1 MQATAIVVVVALIAA
16 IAIFSEGFDVK
27 NVKTDSQ
34 NIWILQKNS
43 SVTGGD
49 AAQSGLTAYGRVNTE
64 VNELTSYNSVELP
77 NNLVQGA
84 TGDLL
89 FAEGSKRYINISSVN
104 PIDYGAD
111 SEESISLEMQVI
123 SIEMGDS
130 VTALVLDNG
139 QLYLSML
146 SGSIFGAPKP
156 VSPPKGV
163 EKFAATAVSLD
174 EQVLAFSAT
183 SKRVF
188 KYDPIRETWNDGEAV
203 SGVNDGEYQLAA
215 IGEKWALLEF
225 STGNLWFSGGA
236 EPVLVPA
243 GSQLQRSAPN
253 SVAGNIHLSSP
264 TAFVTANLDTREV
277 NQAAMEVPGGIGTTR
292 PLYFKGNI
300 FAAWLSGD
308 AGWFLSTSD
317 NTLQSLDYGAKKLDV
332 NNLKDITF
340 QSNDTTAVINDTY
353 SGWAWSLPTGK
364 LVVGTQDWASLDQES
379 KPCKG
384 PECEVDGGKKP
395 KPPVA
400 KNDTFG
406 VRDGELITLPV
417 LLNDSDPN
425 KGDVLTIVP
434 DSLKGLNGDFGE
446 VRVSSSEQMLTVM
459 VKSGASGSASF
470 KYRITDG
477 TGQPNSNVATVTL
490 KVISDGTPNKAPGFC
505 RDVVANCIQTEPF
518 VSVRPGSEVT
528 IPYLNGWVDPEGDR
542 FFIAKAEITSGEG
555 NVAFTSAGELVY
567 QNENA
572 GEKSSSQVT
581 VDVTVRDVRG
591 AETKKA
597 ISIAVQPDASFVF
610 DAPVVVA
617 TPNEPV
623 TVDFAEYASGVQGVL
638 SISDLHKVRDSD
650 PVDFEMVD
658 GAKVKFTASDIKPTQ
673 FSLTLRD
680 ASGAEISSIVRV
692 NVVQGE
698 ALKLSTSPVTVLLSP
713 GLDTSVN
720 VFTAAHNPA
729 GKSLVV
735 SNLTTKMKTGSL
747 LLVAKIRGGYL
758 RVRGENEKGAT
769 GFVGVINYTVSDG
782 DESSDYKAKG
792 QAFVYVM
799 PTPEAKPVVARRDQV
814 VIRAGASAEI
824 DVLANDIGNPG
835 IPLAIDSKSLQ
846 QEEKTSCIPGGL
858 IFAGGGKIRVVA
870 PAKAGGY
877 SCGYQVYASNNPL
890 VKTLATLTIKVVD
903 ADGSG
908 QAPIPVDLF
917 ARVRA
922 GETVNIPVPTSG
934 VDPDGDSV
942 LVQTLAG
949 IKGDK
954 GAAYINP
961 DGASIEYSALDGVS
975 GQDTFTYTLI
985 DSSGM
990 VSGAARVKIAI
1001 IGGDPDTAPV
1011 TVNDYAEVLVG
1022 AANKVI
1028 IDPVSND
1035 FDPQA
1040 NVKKPMT
1047 LVEKSVIPDAPKGS
1061 TNYKLWEAALS
1072 VTKGT
1077 NLVTVKAGTNPMIM
1091 RFTYTVKGASG
1102 STAEGYINVKVTS
1115 DALKDA
1121 PDITDTYVTSAQLD
1135 DLVNGGID
1143 VISNKVI
1150 WTSGDS
1156 SKLRL
1161 SLWGDTAGFTVG
1173 GGVKIS
1179 ASAKP
1184 EDPRIVIFKLTGTNF
1199 YGEEVFSYGLMHL
1212 PGTKPRITF
1221 DPAASRQTVDEG
1233 KSVDFDIADL
1243 TNVADPLVIGKVK
1256 AHGVRPNAK
1265 CSVTSGTKITYSAG
1279 NGEPWGDF
1287 CDIELKIKGS
1297 EDDFVTI
1304 LVPISVTPKDPKPV
1318 LSDHQLT
1325 VIPGTTATQEF
1336 DLQDMTDWYGKDT
1349 SSLRYKFEG
1358 GADLFELK
1366 FKSGSSVLEIKAFG
1380 NSRAGEK
1387 RNIKISVV
1395 GYPDTEPA
1403 NLVLVVGQLP
1413 ENKPVAPTL
1422 ILGCST
1428 SAGQTGCEISAS
1440 QMNSTPGAYN
1450 PYDGTPLAFA
1460 PFNYSNGDVNY
1471 GAGSNKYACGKVSI
1485 KTSADRIYATWSD
1498 KPEGAKC
1505 IVPYKVLD
1513 REGRV
1518 GDGTLEFS
1526 FEGIPG
1532 NVRSVTQVGYTGSSI
1547 TLQIVPPTGSFPEV
1561 TSFDIV
1567 DERGEVSNC
1576 DIDESGGITRC
1587 LISNLDAYD
1596 GVNKANLH
1604 TYSVKAINAQG
1615 SSKSPRVIKDAY
1627 AYRAPKKLSKS
1638 NIKAAAVY
1646 DPQITESAGVAEVTI
1661 FPVVDPSVARYEISG
1676 GVGNP
1681 VPKLTA
1687 GNFDSF
1693 KIRVQAKPGIRS
1705 KITVSAYGRVDPPV
1719 KDLVEDNSATWI
1731 GRVVG
1736 KPKIESITAKTLR
1749 SGPSWTGS
1757 LTAVNVSRNF
1767 SDQSVYAVFAMFPGG
1782 TTPRCDWSNS
1792 THTDVTVT
1800 GGSGIIL
1807 ARGDYPSSDA
1817 ALENLKSPAL
1827 ANIQENTG
1835 YTPYVCISNS
1845 YAYATVFGKSLST
1858 LSDPAAGAF
1867 AYDISPTPNII
1878 KNGSGVVT
1886 SAEWLVKIGR
1896 EESKTGVTAWFNGT
1910 ADKSG
1915 AWSQTI
1921 KSTAFGTAPVI
1932 WVRYCMTADNK
1943 TCSQGDRKLEPVS
1956 VSRSWQMRITGIE
1969 ALILVNNDNKAT
1981 TSMCTPGEEIDFKL
1995 TGDGLQTSNGRKLWE
2010 VDTAPN
2016 YVSLNPSGEGSMD
2029 MVTGWKF
2036 PTRKTYKSI
2045 SVELRGSSTSS
2056 KVRGLTG
2063 VAKFVF
2069 TCGTQ

>member
-1 MQATAIVVVVALIAA
+1 MVALIAA
-16 IAIFSEGFDVK
+16 IAILSEGFDVK

-43 SVTGGD
+43 SATGG
-49 AAQSGLTAYGRVNTE
+49 AAGQSGLTAYGRVNTQ

-77 NNLVQGA
+77 NSLVQGG

-89 FAEGSKRYINISSVN
+89 FAEGSKRFINISSAN

-111 SEESISLEMQVI
+111 SEENISLEMQVI
-123 SIEMGDS
+123 SIEMGETL
-130 VTALVLDNG
+130 TAMVLENG
-139 QLYLSML
+139 QLYLSSL
-146 SGSIFGAPKP
+146 SDGVFGPPKA
-156 VSPPKGV
+156 VAPPKGV
-163 EKFAATAVSLD
+163 EKFAATAVSEGD
-174 EQVLAFSAT
+174 QVLAFSAT

-188 KYDPIRETWNDGEAV
+188 KYDSVRQAWDNGEAV
-203 SGVNDGEYQLAA
+203 TGSSDGEFQLAVV
-215 IGEKWALLEF
+215 GNRWALLEPA
-225 STGNLWFSGGA
+225 TGNFWFSGSA
-236 EPVLVPA
+236 DPVLVPA
-243 GSQLQRSAPN
+243 GSQVQKSAPN
-253 SVAGNIHLSSP
+253 TVAGNIYLASP
-264 TAFVTANLDTREV
+264 NAFVSVSVDTREV
-277 NQAAMEVPGGIGTTR
+277 NQALAEVPGGIGTTR
-292 PLYFKGNI
+292 PLFFDGNI
-300 FAAWLSGD
+300 YSVWLSAD
-308 AGWFLSTSD
+308 AGWFLSTTD
-317 NTLQSLDYGAKKLDV
+317 NAVQSLDYGAKKLDA
-332 NNLKDITF
+332 NNLKDIAF
-340 QSNDTTAVINDTY
+340 QSNGTTAVINDTY

-364 LVVGTQDWASLDQES
+364 LVVGTQDWASVDQEH

-384 PECEVDGGKKP
+384 PDCEVDGGKKP

-400 KNDTFG
+400 KNDNFG
-406 VRDGELITLPV
+406 VRSGDLITLPV
-417 LLNDSDPN
+417 LINDSDPN

-434 DSLKGLNGDFGE
+434 DSLKGLNPDFGE
-446 VRVSSSEQMLTVM
+446 VRVSSSEQMLTVL
-459 VKSGASGSASF
+459 VKANAAGSATF

-490 KVISDGTPNKAPGFC
+490 KVVPESSQNKAPGWC
-505 RDVVANCIQTEPF
+505 RDVVATCIQQEPF

-528 IPYLNGWVDPEGDR
+528 VPYLNGWVDPEGDR
-542 FFIAKAEITSGEG
+542 FFISRAEITSGEG
-555 NVAFTSAGELVY
+555 NVAFTAAGELVY

-572 GEKSSSQVT
+572 GDKSSSQVT
-581 VDVTVRDVRG
+581 VEVTVSDVRG

-597 ISIAVQPDASFVF
+597 LSIAVQPDASFAF
-610 DAPVVVA
+610 DAPVIVA
-617 TPNEPV
+617 TPGEPV
-623 TVDFAEYASGVQGVL
+623 TVDFTKYASGVQGVL
-638 SISDLHKVRDSD
+638 AISDLHKVRETD
-650 PVDFEMVD
+650 PVDFEIVD
-658 GAKVKFTASDIKPTQ
+658 GAKVRFTVNGDKPSQ
-673 FSLTLRD
+673 LSLTLRD
-680 ASGAEISSIVRV
+680 ASGAEISSIIRV

-713 GLDTSVN
+713 GLDTSIN

-735 SNLTTKMKTGSL
+735 SNLTTSPAKGSL
-747 LLVAKIRGGYL
+747 LLVDKVRGGYL
-758 RVRGENEKGAT
+758 RVRGQNEKDAT
-769 GFVGVINYTVSDG
+769 GFVGVINYTLSDG
-782 DESSDYKAKG
+782 AASTDYKTKG

-799 PTPEAKPVVARRDQV
+799 QAAESKPVVARRDQV

-824 DVLANDIGNPG
+824 DVLANDIGSPG

-846 QEEKTSCIPGGL
+846 QQEKTSCLPGGL
-858 IFAGGGKIRVVA
+858 IFAGGGKVRVVA
-870 PAKAGGY
+870 PPKAGGY
-877 SCGYQVYASNNPL
+877 SCGYSVYAANNPL

-903 ADGSG
+903 VDGSG
-908 QAPIPVDLF
+908 QAPIPVELY
-917 ARVRA
+917 ARVRS

-942 LVQTLAG
+942 LVQTIAD

-961 DGASIEYSALDGVS
+961 DGSSIEYSALDGVS

-990 VSGAARVKIAI
+990 VSASARVKVAI

-1035 FDPQA
+1035 FDPQLNA
-1040 NVKKPMT
+1040 KKPMA

-1061 TNYKLWEAALS
+1061 ANYRLWEAALS
-1072 VTKGT
+1072 ITKGT
-1077 NLVTVKAGTNPMIM
+1077 NLVTVKAGTAPMTM
-1091 RFTYTVKGASG
+1091 RFIYTVKGASG
-1102 STAEGYINVKVTS
+1102 STSSGYINVKVTS

-1143 VISNKVI
+1143 VISNKVL

-1156 SKLRL
+1156 SKLKL
-1161 SLWGDTAGFTVG
+1161 SLWGDTAGFTIS

-1179 ASAKP
+1179 AGSKP
-1184 EDPRIVIFKLTGTNF
+1184 ADPRIVIFKLTGTNF

-1233 KSVDFDIADL
+1233 KSIEFDIADL
-1243 TNVADPLVIGKVK
+1243 TNVAEPLVIGKVK

-1265 CSVTSGTKITYSAG
+1265 CSLVSGTKISYSAG

-1287 CDIELKIKGS
+1287 CDVELKIKGS
-1297 EDDFVTI
+1297 EDEFVTI
-1304 LVPISVTPKDPKPV
+1304 LVPISITPKDPKPV

-1325 VIPGTTATQEF
+1325 VIPGTTAVQEF

-1349 SSLRYKFEG
+1349 SGLKYKFEG
-1358 GADLFELK
+1358 GTDIFELS
-1366 FKSGSSVLEIKAFG
+1366 FKGGSSVLQIKAFG

-1422 ILGCST
+1422 ILNCSST
-1428 SAGQTGCEISAS
+1428 AGQSSCEISAAE
-1440 QMNSTPGAYN
+1440 MNGTPGAYN
-1450 PYDGTPLAFA
+1450 PYDDTPLVFA

-1471 GAGSNKYACGKVSI
+1471 SAGSNKYACGKVTI
-1485 KTSADRIYATWSD
+1485 KTAADRIYATWSD

-1505 IVPYKVLD
+1505 VVPYKVLD

-1532 NVRSVTQVGYTGSSI
+1532 NVRSVTQVGYSGSSV
-1547 TLQIVPPTGSFPEV
+1547 TLQVVPPTGSFPDITTFE
-1561 TSFDIV
+1561 IV

-1587 LISNLDAYD
+1587 LISNLEAYD

-1604 TYSVKAINAQG
+1604 TYSVKAINGQG
-1615 SSKSPRVIKDAY
+1615 ASKTPRVLKDAY
-1627 AYRAPKKLSKS
+1627 AYRAPKKLAKS
-1638 NIKAAAVY
+1638 NLKAISVY
-1646 DPQITESAGVAEVTI
+1646 DPQITESAGIAEVTI

-1676 GVGNP
+1676 GIGNP
-1681 VPKLTA
+1681 VKKLTSD
-1687 GNFDSF
+1687 NFDSF

-1705 KITVSAYGRVDPPV
+1705 RITVSAYGRIDPPV
-1719 KDLVEDNSATWI
+1719 KDLIEDNSAVWI

-1736 KPKIESITAKTLR
+1736 KPKIQQVTSKTTR
-1749 SGPSWTGS
+1749 SGPTWTGTV
-1757 LTAVNVSRNF
+1757 TAVNSSRNF
-1767 SDQSVYAVFAMFPGG
+1767 SDQSVYAVFAIFPGG

-1792 THTDVTVT
+1792 SHTEVTVT
-1800 GGSGIIL
+1800 GGAGIIL
-1807 ARGDYPSSDA
+1807 ARGNYTASDQ
-1817 ALENLKSPAL
+1817 ALENLKSPTL
-1827 ANIQENTG
+1827 TNIQENLG
-1835 YTPYVCISNS
+1835 YKPYVCISNS
-1845 YAYATVFGKSLST
+1845 YAYATAFGESFST

-1867 AYDISPTPNII
+1867 AYDISPNPII
-1878 KNGSGVVT
+1878 TKNGSGVVT
-1886 SAEWLVKIGR
+1886 SAEWLVKLGR
-1896 EESKTGVTAWFNGT
+1896 EETKSGVTAWFNGT

-1915 AWSQTI
+1915 AWSKTLR
-1921 KSTAFGTAPVI
+1921 SNSFGTAPII
-1932 WVRYCMTADNK
+1932 WVRYCITGDDK
-1943 TCSQGDRKLEPVS
+1943 TCSSGDRKLEPIS
-1956 VSRSWQMRITGIE
+1956 STRSWQMRITAVE
-1969 ALILVNNDNKAT
+1969 SLLLVNSNNAVT
-1981 TSMCTPGEEIDFKL
+1981 NLCTRGEEVEFKL
-1995 TGDGLQTSNGRKLWE
+1995 AGDGLQTSNGRPLWE
-2010 VDTAPN
+2010 VDGAAA
-2016 YVSLNPSGEGSMD
+2016 YVGTDNSEGTLD
-2029 MVTGWKF
+2029 KAVGWKI
-2036 PTRKTYKSI
+2036 PTRKNLKSI
-2045 SVELRGSSTSS
+2045 SAEFRGNSTSS

-2063 VAKFVF
+2063 TVKFVF
-2069 TCGTQ
+2069 TCGTP

>member
-27 NVKTDSQ
+27 NVRTDSQ

-43 SVTGGD
+43 SATGGNSG
-49 AAQSGLTAYGRVNTE
+49 QSGLTAYGRVNTE
-64 VNELTSYNSVELP
+64 VNELTAYNSVELP
-77 NNLVQGA
+77 NSLVQGP

-89 FAEGSKRYINISSVN
+89 FAEGSKRYINISSAN

-111 SEESISLEMQVI
+111 SEENISLEMQVV

-130 VTALVLDNG
+130 VTAMVLDNG
-139 QLYLSML
+139 QLYVSTL
-146 SGSIFGAPKP
+146 SGSAFGAPKS

-163 EKFAATAVSLD
+163 DKFASVAVTSDDQIL
-174 EQVLAFSAT
+174 VFSSA
-183 SKRVF
+183 SKQVF
-188 KYDPIRETWNDGEAV
+188 KYDPIRESWGSGEAV
-203 SGVNDGEYQLAA
+203 TGSSDGEFQLASV
-215 IGEKWALLEF
+215 GDKWALLEVA
-225 STGNLWFSGGA
+225 TGNLWLSGGA
-236 EPVLVPA
+236 EPLLAPG
-243 GSQLQRSAPN
+243 GSQLQKSSPS
-253 SVAGNIHLSSP
+253 SVAGNVYLSTP
-264 TAFVTANLDTREV
+264 TAFVSVNISNREV
-277 NQAAMEVPGGIGTTR
+277 DQAAAEVPGGIGTTR
-292 PLYFKGNI
+292 PLYFGGNVYSV
-300 FAAWLSGD
+300 WLAGD
-308 AGWFLSTSD
+308 AGWFLSTND
-317 NTLQSLDYGAKKLDV
+317 NAVQPLDYGAKKLDV

-364 LVVGTQDWASLDQES
+364 LVVGTQDWASLDEEH

-406 VRDGELITLPV
+406 VRAGDLITLPV

-434 DSLKGLNGDFGE
+434 DSVKGLDPNFGE

-459 VKSGASGSASF
+459 VKSNASGSKSF

-490 KVISDGTPNKAPGFC
+490 KVVPDSAPNKAPGWC
-505 RDVVANCIQTEPF
+505 RDVVATCIQQEPF

-528 IPYLNGWVDPEGDR
+528 IPYLNGWVDPDGDR
-542 FFIAKAEITSGEG
+542 FFISAAEISSGEG

-572 GEKSSSQVT
+572 GDKSSSQVT
-581 VDVTVRDVRG
+581 IDVTVSDIRG
-591 AETKKA
+591 ASTKKA
-597 ISIAVQPDASFVF
+597 LSIAVQPDASFVF
-610 DAPVVVA
+610 DAPVIVA

-638 SISDLHKVRDSD
+638 SISDLHKVRDTD

-658 GAKVKFTASDIKPTQ
+658 GAKVKFTANDVKPTQ
-673 FSLTLRD
+673 FSLSLRD
-680 ASGAEISSIVRV
+680 ASGAEVSSIVRV

-735 SNLTTKMKTGSL
+735 SNLSTSPAKGSL
-747 LLVAKIRGGYL
+747 LLVDKIRGGHL
-758 RVRGENEKGAT
+758 RVRGQNENGAT
-769 GFVGVINYTVSDG
+769 GFVGVINYTLSDG
-782 DESSDYKAKG
+782 DSSSDYKTKG

-799 PTPEAKPVVARRDQV
+799 PTPEDKPVVARRDQV

-846 QEEKTSCIPGGL
+846 QEEKTSCLPGGL

-870 PAKAGGY
+870 PTKAGGY
-877 SCGYQVYASNNPL
+877 SCGYSVYASNNPT

-942 LVQTLAG
+942 LVQTIAG
-949 IKGDK
+949 VKGDK

-961 DGASIEYSALDGVS
+961 DGASIEYSALDGVT

-990 VSGAARVKIAI
+990 VSASARVKVAI
-1001 IGGDPDTAPV
+1001 LGGDPDTAPV

-1022 AANKVI
+1022 AENKVI

-1035 FDPQA
+1035 FDPQQ
-1040 NVKKPMT
+1040 NVKKPMV
-1047 LVEKSVIPDAPKGS
+1047 LVANSVIPDAPKDS
-1061 TNYKLWEAALS
+1061 TNYRLWAAALS

-1077 NLVTVKAGTNPMIM
+1077 NLVTVKAGKDAMAM
-1091 RFTYTVKGASG
+1091 RFIYTVKGASG
-1102 STAEGYINVKVTS
+1102 STSSGYINVKVTS

-1143 VISNKVI
+1143 VITNKVI

-1156 SKLRL
+1156 SKLKL
-1161 SLWGDTAGFTVG
+1161 SLWGDTSGFSIS

-1179 ASAKP
+1179 AGSKP

-1233 KSVDFDIADL
+1233 KSVDFDIAEL

-1265 CSVTSGTKITYSAG
+1265 CSVASGTKITYSAG

-1297 EDDFVTI
+1297 NDDFVTI
-1304 LVPISVTPKDPKPV
+1304 LVPISITPKDPKPV

-1325 VIPGTTATQEF
+1325 VIPGSSALQEF

-1349 SSLRYKFEG
+1349 SSLKYKFEG
-1358 GADLFELK
+1358 GADLFDLS
-1366 FKSGSSVLEIKAFG
+1366 FKAGTSVLQIKAFG
-1380 NSRAGEK
+1380 NSRPGEK

-1422 ILGCST
+1422 ILNCSST
-1428 SAGQTGCEISAS
+1428 AGESGCEISAS
-1440 QMNSTPGAYN
+1440 QMNGTPGVYN
-1450 PYDGTPLAFA
+1450 PYDGTPLVFA
-1460 PFNYSNGDVNY
+1460 PFGYSNGDVNY
-1471 GAGSNKYACGKVSI
+1471 ASGANKYACGKVTI
-1485 KTSADRIYATWSD
+1485 KTTADRIFATWSD
-1498 KPEGAKC
+1498 KPEGSKC
-1505 IVPYKVLD
+1505 LVRYKVLD

-1518 GDGTLEFS
+1518 GDGNLEFS

-1547 TLQIVPPTGSFPEV
+1547 TLQVVPPTGSFPEV
-1561 TSFDIV
+1561 TAFEIV
-1567 DERGEVSNC
+1567 DERGDVSNC

-1596 GVNKANLH
+1596 GVNKSNLH
-1604 TYSVKAINAQG
+1604 SYSVKAVNGQG
-1615 SSKSPRVIKDAY
+1615 LSKTARTYKDAY

-1638 NIKAAAVY
+1638 NLKAASVY
-1646 DPQITESAGVAEVTI
+1646 DPQITETAGVAEVTI

-1681 VPKLTA
+1681 VKKLT
-1687 GNFDSF
+1687 GDNFDSF
-1693 KIRVQAKPGIRS
+1693 KIRVQAKPGVRS
-1705 KITVSAYGRVDPPV
+1705 KITVSAYGRIDPPV
-1719 KDLVEDNSATWI
+1719 KDLVEDNSAVWI

-1736 KPKIESITAKTLR
+1736 KPKVESVSAKTQR
-1749 SGPSWTGS
+1749 SGPTWTGNV
-1757 LTAVNVSRNF
+1757 TAVNVNRNF
-1767 SDQSVYAVFAMFPGG
+1767 SDQKVYAVFALFPGG

-1792 THTDVTVT
+1792 THTEVSVT
-1800 GGSGIIL
+1800 GGSGMII
-1807 ARGDYPSSDA
+1807 GSGSYESSEQ

-1827 ANIQENTG
+1827 TNIQENTG

-1845 YAYATVFGKSLST
+1845 YAYATAFGKSLST

-1867 AYDISPTPNII
+1867 AYDINPNPTITR
-1878 KNGSGVVT
+1878 NGSGVVT
-1886 SAEWLVKIGR
+1886 RAEWLVKSGR
-1896 EESKTGVTAWFNGT
+1896 EETKAGVTAWFNGT

-1915 AWSQTI
+1915 AWSKTM
-1921 KSTAFGTAPVI
+1921 KSSAFGTAPVI
-1932 WVRYCMTADNK
+1932 WVRYCMTNDEK
-1943 TCSQGDRKLEPVS
+1943 TCSPGERKLDPVS
-1956 VSRSWQMRITGIE
+1956 TTRSWQMRIDSIDG
-1969 ALILVNNDNKAT
+1969 LIQLNNGNAV
-1981 TSMCTPGEEIDFKL
+1981 TSLCNRGEEVDLKL
-1995 TGDGLQTSNGRKLWE
+1995 AGEGLQTSSGRNLWE
-2010 VDTAPN
+2010 I
-2016 YVSLNPSGEGSMD
+2016 EGSASYVATD
-2029 MVTGWKF
+2029 NSEGSLEKATGWKL
-2036 PTRKTYKSI
+2036 PTRKNLKSI
-2045 SVELRGSSTSS
+2045 SADIRGNSTSS

-2063 VAKFVF
+2063 TAKFVF
-2069 TCGTQ
+2069 TCGTP